1 MPVVRRGRTH
11 LNLHLPSTKLSHV
24 RPPRISLPL
33 PPTSSTA
40 APTQFNWSSSSA
52 PISAADLDK
61 IQVLGSG
68 NGGTVYKVRHKETSE
83 IYALKIFHDNSDS
96 NFRRQLNS
104 EMEILRHTDSP
115 HVVKCHSIFQNPS
128 GEFGIVMEYMDSGSL
143 ENVLKSEGA
152 FSESKVADIAKKVL
166 NGLHYLHS
174 HKIIHR
180 DIKPAN
186 LLVNSKMEVKIANF
200 GVSKILGPTLDT
212 CNSYIGTCA
221 YMSPERLDSLTYG
234 QNYNGY
240 AGDIWSLGLTLMEL
254 YMGHFPLFPPGQTPD
269 WPTLMCVVCFSE
281 LPSFPEG
288 VLDEFRSLLHC
299 CLQKESSKRWSVSK
313 LLSHPFIC
321 KDSTIEEP

>member
-1 MPVVRRGRTH
+1 MPVVRRGRPH
-11 LNLHLPSTKLSHV
+11 LNLQLPLTKLSHA

-40 APTQFNWSSSSA
+40 AATQFNWSSSSA

-83 IYALKIFHDNSDS
+83 IYALKIINDKSNS
-96 NFRRQLNS
+96 NFRSQLDT
-104 EMEILRHTDSP
+104 EMEILRRTDSP

-128 GEFGIVMEYMDSGSL
+128 GEFGIVMEYMDSGTL

-152 FSESKVADIAKKVL
+152 LSESKVADIAKKVL

-174 HKIIHR
+174 HKIVHL

-186 LLVNSKMEVKIANF
+186 LLVNSKMEVKIADF
-200 GVSKILGPTLDT
+200 GVSKILGRTLDT
-212 CNSYIGTCA
+212 CNSFVGTCA

-234 QNYNGY
+234 ENYDGY
-240 AGDIWSLGLTLMEL
+240 AADIWSLGVTLMEL
-254 YMGHFPLFPPGQTPD
+254 YMGQFPLLPPGQTPN
-269 WPTLMCVVCFSE
+269 WPTLMCVICFSE
-281 LPSFPEG
+281 LPSLPKG
-288 VLDEFRSLLHC
+288 VSDEFRNFIDC
-299 CLQKESSKRWSVSK
+299 CLQKESSKRWSASK
-313 LLSHPFIC
+313 LLSHPFLC
-321 KDSTIEEP
+321 KDSPIKEP